1 MNKDRIRTSS
11 RKGLIFG
18 IVMVFLVLINFH
30 IMIAT
35 MISKFLG
42 TNVLRG
48 AFPEARFMII
58 FLVLY
63 GLWVGWSAVSR
74 EGKTSTKLLEG
85 LIAGMTTGIV
95 LVLFGLIL
103 FYLLETRTD
112 VRRYLTA
119 LSFSSINI
127 FLLDLEGIGVPVHFA
142 LSTLTGLFGGAL
154 AVGLRSGAVK
164 GFWNNI
170 KSFIINQRQ
179 RITEKL
185 PEFVLKYGKYFIY
198 LILLVVLL
206 MMPSRWGSY
215 NNFVFGMVG
224 LYVILAIGL
233 NIMLGLSGQFMIG
246 IAALFAM
253 GAYSVALL
261 NSPIPHGIMLGFWP
275 SLVIGMLVAV
285 LGGLLLGLPIM
296 RLRGDYLAIVTLAFG
311 EIIRI
316 LLNSDLLTD
325 FTGGPR
331 GVQNIQQPTF
341 LGTTFNDVSYAYLI
355 IIAMAVSIFLYYRLE
370 NSRTGRAWLAIKEDT
385 LVARATGINVSKY
398 KLLALCI
405 GAAFAGLAG
414 GIFAARNQFTGPN
427 DHTLMVS
434 INVLSVVIVGGM
446 NSIPGIILGS
456 FALRGLPEL
465 LRELE
470 TYRLLVF
477 GALLVFMMLARPEG
491 LWPSSRPDLEHKGT
505 LEGTLGLKDDLGPD
519 EEGGENV

>member
-1 MNKDRIRTSS
+1 MNKDIIRTSS

-18 IVMVFLVLINFH
+18 IVMIFLVLINFH
-30 IMIAT
+30 IMAST
-35 MISKFLG
+35 MISKLLG

-48 AFPEARFMII
+48 SFPEVRFMII

-63 GLWVGWSAVSR
+63 GLFVGWSAVNR
-74 EGKTSTKLLEG
+74 EGTTTNKLLEG
-85 LIAGMTTGIV
+85 LIAGITTGAMVAI
-95 LVLFGLIL
+95 FGLIL
-103 FYLLETRTD
+103 FYLLETQTD
-112 VRRYLTA
+112 VRRYLTN

-127 FLLDLEGIGVPVHFA
+127 FLLDLRGVGIPVHLGLF
-142 LSTLTGLFGGAL
+142 TLTGLVGASL
-154 AVGLRSGAVK
+154 KVGLSSHRVTTTVQ
-164 GFWNNI
+164 NI
-170 KSFIINQRQ
+170 KSFVNNLKQ
-179 RITEKL
+179 RITSIL
-185 PEFVLKYGKYFIY
+185 PEFVNKYGKYFIY
-198 LILLVVLL
+198 FVMLVLL
-206 MMPSRWGSY
+206 FLLPSRWGAY

-224 LYVILAIGL
+224 LYVILGIGL

-261 NSPIPHGIMLGFWP
+261 NSPIPHGVLLGFWP
-275 SLVIGMLVAV
+275 SLVVGMLVAV

-341 LGTTFNDVSYAYLI
+341 LGRPFNDVSYAYLI

-370 NSRTGRAWLAIKEDT
+370 NSRTGRAWLSIKEDT
-385 LVARATGINVSKY
+385 LVARATGVDVQKY
-398 KLLALCI
+398 KLLALCV

-446 NSIPGIILGS
+446 NSIPGIVLGS

-477 GALLVFMMLARPEG
+477 GALLVFMMIVRPEG
-491 LWPSSRPDLEHKGT
+491 LWPSSRPDLEEKGSMG
-505 LEGTLGLKDDLGPD
+505 LQEHIESEG
-519 EEGGENV
+519 EEGRGNG

>member
-1 MNKDRIRTSS
+1 MSKEFVRTSS
-11 RKGLIFG
+11 RKGLLFG
-18 IVMVFLVLINFH
+18 IVMIFLVMINFH
-30 IMIAT
+30 IMVAT
-35 MISKFLG
+35 MISKLLG

-48 AFPEARFMII
+48 GLPEVRYMII
-58 FLVLY
+58 FLILY
-63 GLWVGWSAVSR
+63 GLWAGWSAVSR
-74 EGKTSTKLLEG
+74 EGKTSNKLLQG
-85 LIAGMTTGIV
+85 LISGMTTGAA
-95 LVLFGLIL
+95 LVFFGLIL
-103 FYLLETRTD
+103 FYLLETQTD

-127 FLLDLEGIGVPVHFA
+127 FLLDLGGIGIAVHFA
-142 LSTLTGLFGGAL
+142 LFTLTGVFGGAL
-154 AVGLRSGAVK
+154 AVGLRSKLVK
-164 GFWNNI
+164 DVMQSV
-170 KSFIINQRQ
+170 KTYIINLRQ
-179 RITEKL
+179 RIISIL
-185 PEFVLKYGKYFIY
+185 PDFVIKYGKYFIY
-198 LILLVVLL
+198 LVLLVILLLL
-206 MMPSRWGSY
+206 PSRWGSY

-224 LYVILAIGL
+224 LYVILGIGL

-246 IAALFAM
+246 ISALFAM

-261 NSPIPHGIMLGFWP
+261 NSPIPHGLMWGFWP
-275 SLVIGMLVAV
+275 SLAIGVVMAMI
-285 LGGLLLGLPIM
+285 GGLLLGLPIM
-296 RLRGDYLAIVTLAFG
+296 RLRGDYLAIVTLGFG

-325 FTGGPR
+325 LTGGPR
-331 GVQNIQQPTF
+331 GIQNIQQPIF
-341 LGTTFNDVSYAYLI
+341 LGRPFNDVSYAYLI

-385 LVARATGINVSKY
+385 LVARATGVNVSKY
-398 KLLALCI
+398 KLLALCV

-434 INVLSVVIVGGM
+434 INVLSVVIVGGI

-491 LWPSSRPDLEHKGT
+491 LWPSSRPDLEEKGS
-505 LEGTLGLKDDLGPD
+505 LGLKEDLDPID
-519 EEGGENV
+519 EGSRND

>member
-1 MNKDRIRTSS
+1 MNKEIIRNSS
-11 RKGLIFG
+11 QKGLIFG
-18 IVMVFLVLINFH
+18 IVMIFLVLINFH
-30 IMIAT
+30 IMAAT
-35 MISKFLG
+35 MISKLLG

-48 AFPEARFMII
+48 ALPEVRFMVI
-58 FLVLY
+58 FMVIY
-63 GLWVGWSAVSR
+63 GLLVGWIAVSR
-74 EGKTSTKLLEG
+74 EGKTSRKLLEG
-85 LIAGMTTGIV
+85 LIAGIVTG
-95 LVLFGLIL
+95 LLTALFGLIL
-103 FYLLETRTD
+103 FFLLETRTD
-112 VRRYLTA
+112 IRRYLTN
-119 LSFSSINI
+119 LSFDSIRI
-127 FLLDLEGIGVPVHFA
+127 YLLGLEGTGISVLFGLF
-142 LSTLTGLFGGAL
+142 TLTGFLGGSL
-154 AVGLRSGAVK
+154 AVGLRSQAVGNLWQK
-164 GFWNNI
+164 T
-170 KSFIINQRQ
+170 KDSTLTLQK
-179 RITEKL
+179 RITNSL
-185 PEFVLKYGKYFIY
+185 PDVVRKYGKYLFY
-198 LILLVVLL
+198 AVLLVVLL
-206 MMPSRWGSY
+206 LMPSRWGAY

-224 LYVILAIGL
+224 IYVILGIGL

-261 NSPIPHGIMLGFWP
+261 NSPIPHGVMLGFWP
-275 SLVIGMLVAV
+275 SLAVGVVMAVI
-285 LGGLLLGLPIM
+285 GGLLLGLPIM
-296 RLRGDYLAIVTLAFG
+296 RLRGDYLGIVTLGFG

-341 LGTTFNDVSYAYLI
+341 LGRPFNDVSYAYLI
-355 IIAMAVSIFLYYRLE
+355 IIAMAISIFLYYRLE
-370 NSRTGRAWLAIKEDT
+370 NSRTGRAWLSIKEDA
-385 LVARATGINVSKY
+385 LVAQATGVDVNKY
-398 KLLALCI
+398 KLLALCV

-477 GALLVFMMLARPEG
+477 GALLVFMMLVRPSG
-491 LWPSSRPDLEHKGT
+491 LWPASRPDLEAKGRS
-505 LEGTLGLKDDLGPD
+505 GLKEDLDP
-519 EEGGENV
+519 EEQEGRGND

>member
-1 MNKDRIRTSS
+1 MNKDIIRASS

-30 IMIAT
+30 IMIST
-35 MISKFLG
+35 MISKLLG

-48 AFPEARFMII
+48 AFPEARFMIV

-63 GLWVGWSAVSR
+63 GLWAGWSAASR
-74 EGKTSTKLLEG
+74 EGKTSQKLFEG
-85 LIAGMTTGIV
+85 LISGLTTGVVI
-95 LVLFGLIL
+95 VLFGLIL
-103 FYLLETRTD
+103 FYLLETQTD

-119 LSFSSINI
+119 LSFSSINL
-127 FLLDLEGIGVPVHFA
+127 FLLDLGGSGIPVHFA
-142 LSTLTGLFGGAL
+142 LFTLTGFLGSTM
-154 AVGLRSGAVK
+154 AVGFRSKGVKQSWQNLKSLIIDLRK
-164 GFWNNI
+164 RLNE
-170 KSFIINQRQ
+170 R
-179 RITEKL
+179 L
-185 PEFVLKYGKYFIY
+185 PEFVRKYGKYFIY
-198 LILLVVLL
+198 LLLLVGLL
-206 MMPSRWGSY
+206 MLPSRWGSY

-275 SLVIGMLVAV
+275 SLVVGMIVAV

-341 LGTTFNDVSYAYLI
+341 LGRPFNDVSYAYLI
-355 IIAMAVSIFLYYRLE
+355 IIAMALSIFLYYRLE

-385 LVARATGINVSKY
+385 LVARATGVNVSKY
-398 KLLALCI
+398 RLLALCI

-491 LWPSSRPDLEHKGT
+491 LWPASRPELEQKGSA
-505 LEGTLGLKDDLGPD
+505 GLKEDLDPD
-519 EEGGENV
+519 EEGREND

>member
-1 MNKDRIRTSS
+1 MNKEIIRASS
-11 RKGLIFG
+11 RKGLLFG
-18 IVMVFLVLINFH
+18 IVMIFLVLINFH

-35 MISKFLG
+35 MISKALG

-48 AFPEARFMII
+48 ALPEVRFLAI
-58 FLVLY
+58 FLVIY
-63 GLWVGWSAVSR
+63 GLWAGWTAASR
-74 EGKTSTKLLEG
+74 EGTTMKKLSESLVSG
-85 LIAGMTTGIV
+85 ITTGIV
-95 LVLFGLIL
+95 VALFSLIL
-103 FYLLETRTD
+103 FYLLETQTD

-127 FLLDLEGIGVPVHFA
+127 FLLGLGGTGIPVHFGIF
-142 LSTLTGLFGGAL
+142 TLTGLLGGSL
-154 AVGLRSGAVK
+154 AVGLRSQLVANTVLR
-164 GFWNNI
+164 I
-170 KSFIINQRQ
+170 KTFVINLRV
-179 RITEKL
+179 RITNIL
-185 PEFVLKYGKYFIY
+185 PEPVNKYGKYAIY
-198 LILLVVLL
+198 LLLFAGLL
-206 MMPSRWGSY
+206 MLPSRWGSY
-215 NNFVFGMVG
+215 YNFVFGMVG
-224 LYVILAIGL
+224 LYVILGIGL

-275 SLVIGMLVAV
+275 SLAIGVLMAV

-341 LGTTFNDVSYAYLI
+341 FGTTFNDVSYAYLI
-355 IIAMAVSIFLYYRLE
+355 IVAMAVSIFVYYRLE
-370 NSRTGRAWLAIKEDT
+370 NSRTGRAWLSIKEDSM
-385 LVARATGINVSKY
+385 VSQATGVDIKKY
-398 KLLALCI
+398 RLLALCI

-434 INVLSVVIVGGM
+434 INVLSLVIVGGM

-477 GALLVFMMLARPEG
+477 GALLVFMMLVRPEG
-491 LWPSSRPDLEHKGT
+491 LWPSTRPDLEEKGSS
-505 LEGTLGLKDDLGPD
+505 GLKENLKPQ
-519 EEGGENV
+519 EQEGRENV

>member
-1 MNKDRIRTSS
+1 MNKEIIRTSS
-11 RKGLIFG
+11 RKGLLFG
-18 IVMVFLVLINFH
+18 IVMIFLVLINFH
-30 IMIAT
+30 IMAAT
-35 MISKFLG
+35 MISKLLG

-48 AFPEARFMII
+48 AFPEVRYMII
-58 FLVLY
+58 FLVIF

-74 EGKTSTKLLEG
+74 EGKTTTKLLEG
-85 LIAGMTTGIV
+85 LIAGITTGIMV
-95 LVLFGLIL
+95 GLFGLIL
-103 FYLLETRTD
+103 FYLLETQTD

-119 LSFSSINI
+119 LSFPSIDI
-127 FLLDLEGIGVPVHFA
+127 FLLGLRGIGVPVLFGLFA
-142 LSTLTGLFGGAL
+142 LTGIAGGML
-154 AVGLRSGAVK
+154 AVGLRSK
-164 GFWNNI
+164 
-170 KSFIINQRQ
+170 FITDFKQSIRTIVINLRQ
-179 RITEKL
+179 RITNSL
-185 PEFVLKYGKYFIY
+185 PEKVNQYGKYGIY
-198 LILLVVLL
+198 LILLIVLL
-206 MMPSRWGSY
+206 LLPSRWGSY

-224 LYVILAIGL
+224 LYVILGIGL

-261 NSPIPHGIMLGFWP
+261 NSPFPHGLLWGFWP
-275 SLVIGMLVAV
+275 SLAVGVVMAVI
-285 LGGLLLGLPIM
+285 GGLLLGLPIM
-296 RLRGDYLAIVTLAFG
+296 RLRGDYLGIVTLGFG

-325 FTGGPR
+325 ITGGPR
-331 GVQNIQQPTF
+331 GIQNIQQPSF
-341 LGTTFNDVSYAYLI
+341 LGQPFTDVSYAYLI

-370 NSRTGRAWLAIKEDT
+370 KSRTGRAWLSIKEDT
-385 LVARATGINVSKY
+385 LVARATGVDVQKY
-398 KLLALCI
+398 KLLALCV

-434 INVLSVVIVGGM
+434 INVLSVVIVGGL

-477 GALLVFMMLARPEG
+477 GALLVFMMLVRPEG
-491 LWPSSRPDLEHKGT
+491 LWPSTRPNLEEKGSSGVK
-505 LEGTLGLKDDLGPD
+505 EDIDAH
-519 EEGGENV
+519 EEGRGNV

>member
-1 MNKDRIRTSS
+1 MNKDIIRTSS
-11 RKGLIFG
+11 RKGLLFG
-18 IVMVFLVLINFH
+18 IVLIFLVLINFH
-30 IMIAT
+30 IMAST
-35 MISKFLG
+35 MISKLLG

-48 AFPEARFMII
+48 AFPEVRFMII
-58 FLVLY
+58 FLVIY

-74 EGKTSTKLLEG
+74 EGKTTSKLFEG
-85 LIAGMTTGIV
+85 LIAGLTTGIV
-95 LVLFGLIL
+95 IVLFGLIL
-103 FYLLETRTD
+103 FFLLETQTD

-119 LSFSSINI
+119 LSFASINI
-127 FLLDLEGIGVPVHFA
+127 FLLGLRGAGVPVLF
-142 LSTLTGLFGGAL
+142 GLFTLIGLLGGAL
-154 AVGLRSGAVK
+154 AIGLRSNTVSNFKNSMKAFVST
-164 GFWNNI
+164 I
-170 KSFIINQRQ
+170 RQ
-179 RITEKL
+179 RITNAL
-185 PEFVLKYGKYFIY
+185 PEFVRKYGKYLIY
-198 LILLVVLL
+198 LVLL
-206 MMPSRWGSY
+206 ALLLLLPARWGSY

-224 LYVILAIGL
+224 LYVILGIGL

-261 NSPIPHGIMLGFWP
+261 NSPFPHGLMWGFWP
-275 SLVIGMLVAV
+275 SLAVGVVMAVI
-285 LGGLLLGLPIM
+285 GGLLLGLPIM
-296 RLRGDYLAIVTLAFG
+296 RLRGDYLGIVTLGFG

-325 FTGGPR
+325 LTGGPR
-331 GVQNIQQPTF
+331 GIQNIKQPTF
-341 LGTTFNDVSYAYLI
+341 LGQPFTDVSYAYLI

-370 NSRTGRAWLAIKEDT
+370 KSRTGRAWLSIKEDT
-385 LVARATGINVSKY
+385 LVARATGVDVQKY

-434 INVLSVVIVGGM
+434 INVLSVVIVGGL

-477 GALLVFMMLARPEG
+477 GALLVFMMLVRPEG
-491 LWPSSRPDLEHKGT
+491 LWPSSRPNLEEKGSSDLKEDVDPDQ
-505 LEGTLGLKDDLGPD
+505 EGRGND
-519 EEGGENV
+519 